1 MQEKLLA
8 LQMIFNVSVRMT
20 AIVLACSAQYFLGE
34 NYGFHFAFN
43 SRKRLEREKRLY
55 QVGERRSKGRREE
68 WVGQ

>member
-34 NYGFHFAFN
+34 NYGCHFAFN
-43 SRKRLEREKRLY
+43 SRKRLEREKN
-55 QVGERRSKGRREE
+55 QGGERRSKGRREE